1 MSKKSRSDNSNL
13 ELNLGADSENHSATQ
28 NLSSPLPGAEDPS
41 NHLDT
46 YYSQWFLEYASYV
59 ILERA
64 VPHALDGLKPVQRR
78 ILHSLKE
85 LDDGRYNK
93 VANVIGNTMKYHPH
107 GDASIGDAMVQIGQK
122 ELLLDTQGN
131 WGNTLTGDSAAAPRY
146 IEVRLSKFALEVAF
160 NTKTTHWLY
169 SYDGRSKEPEILPIK
184 FPLLLAQGAEGIAV
198 GLSCKILP
206 HNFNELI
213 DASIAALRKE
223 PFELYP
229 DFGTG
234 GIADTSEYNDGKR
247 GGKVKVRAKIETRK
261 KNLLVITQLPYG
273 KTTTSLIDS
282 ILSANDK
289 GKIKIARVED
299 NTSDHVEI
307 AVHLASGSDP
317 EQITQALFA
326 FTDCELSIASNICV
340 ILNEK
345 PEFLSATELL
355 KISAERSKALLKRE
369 FEIQLAELQ
378 EKWHMSSL
386 EKIFIEEKIYRKIET
401 VSTWDGVIDTVK
413 KNLQPFADKLKRAI
427 TKEDILK
434 LLEIKIKRIS
444 KYDSLKADSLLLDL
458 EEEILQTEK
467 NLKQL
472 TRCTIKWFKDLKS
485 QYGKYYERKTQL
497 ENFDRV
503 IAEEV
508 VVANETLY
516 VNREEG
522 FAGYAMKKDEVVCK
536 CSTLSDVLSINEAGT
551 LVVKKISEKAYFGK
565 KNLHIDLFN
574 RKNPNQK
581 NYCIIYRSGKSGPI
595 FAKHFTIGGVTRDKE
610 YDLTKGEANSKL
622 FYLAEYDSQSGS
634 PPLVKVNLRYS
645 PRLRKLEVIVDF
657 SQCTLRGRS
666 SGGNIVS
673 KNSVRNV
680 VTLKNP

>member
-1 MSKKSRSDNSNL
+1 
-13 ELNLGADSENHSATQ
+13 
-28 NLSSPLPGAEDPS
+28 
-41 NHLDT
+41 
-46 YYSQWFLEYASYV
+46 
-59 ILERA
+59 
-64 VPHALDGLKPVQRR
+64 
-78 ILHSLKE
+78 
-85 LDDGRYNK
+85 
-93 VANVIGNTMKYHPH
+93 
-107 GDASIGDAMVQIGQK
+107 
-122 ELLLDTQGN
+122 
-131 WGNTLTGDSAAAPRY
+131 
-146 IEVRLSKFALEVAF
+146 
-160 NTKTTHWLY
+160 
-169 SYDGRSKEPEILPIK
+169 
-184 FPLLLAQGAEGIAV
+184 
-198 GLSCKILP
+198 
-206 HNFNELI
+206 
-213 DASIAALRKE
+213 
-223 PFELYP
+223 
-229 DFGTG
+229 
-234 GIADTSEYNDGKR
+234 
-247 GGKVKVRAKIETRK
+247 
-261 KNLLVITQLPYG
+261 
-273 KTTTSLIDS
+273 
-282 ILSANDK
+282 
-289 GKIKIARVED
+289 
-299 NTSDHVEI
+299 
-307 AVHLASGSDP
+307 
-317 EQITQALFA
+317 
-326 FTDCELSIASNICV
+326 
-340 ILNEK
+340 
-345 PEFLSATELL
+345 
-355 KISAERSKALLKRE
+355 
-369 FEIQLAELQ
+369 
-378 EKWHMSSL
+378 MSSL

-634 PPLVKVNLRYS
+634 PPVVKVNLRSS